1 MVSGIIY
8 GMFALFLI
16 LGILFGLKRGLTK
29 SIIRFV
35 AVLISCVA
43 VIFIAQPITNAVLTA
58 DISSSGF
65 EIGGVPVTTIEATI
79 VNYISQ
85 ISVVAQ
91 LMQASPTLKALVTA
105 LPTIILNLVL
115 FVLLFFITKGIL
127 YFVGLLINKFA
138 VKKDAPKRRLWGALV
153 GAVQGIV
160 VFLFVLMP
168 IAGTMNLITDT
179 TKVINN
185 SNTTA
190 TASAVTVD
198 SGNQTGVDLEN
209 VNISNVVDEYN
220 DIFIIKMFNAI
231 GYKSLTNSVFDKLT
245 TMELS
250 DTQTTTLRTEATVLA
265 KVVTGYDKLKN
276 VDVSKFSAENETD
289 AKNFI
294 DAAFESPI
302 IGGVATELVTGLSN
316 AWVGANPSDFA
327 GVEKPVLDSKLLEG
341 LDAILINL
349 RTSTTEDLK
358 SDLKVIVGALK
369 ISADYNLTEN
379 INGKNNTDN
388 LVQAIGQEGCV
399 ENIVGTLA
407 SGKTTK
413 AAIPAF
419 IEYGLSYGYDAV
431 GLENVSTNITKTAD
445 EVNWETEKVILGD
458 MFEGVS
464 ATYLSS
470 KKQGSVLKKLD
481 FMALAKTMNA
491 IRSSELL
498 QGAGQQVT
506 LSFLNSNILVGVDTS
521 TLRAYVENSTQYS
534 QMDFAVMFT
543 TLKSSAEIA
552 SSIQDKIQNP
562 TADSKIND
570 QDVQNLITS
579 LTTPGATKEVLVDL
593 ASKDNLT
600 QAGVDSQT
608 ATAVG
613 EIVNAIA
620 GYDTTAP
627 GAVPAPSAEQIPAAS
642 DAVETILLA
651 SKTAQSKNY
660 VFSDDKIQAEA
671 KMTEFVQSMLA
682 SDFVYAATIS
692 RGEEL
697 GFTTDGVTNLS
708 VEEKGWLNS
717 VLNDE
722 LDTNPK
728 ATESK
733 CEEIAEMFGIDF
745 VLE

>member
-8 GMFALFLI
+8 GMFALFLV

-58 DISSSGF
+58 DISSSGL

-179 TKVINN
+179 TKVLNN
-185 SNTTA
+185 SSTTA
-190 TASAVTVD
+190 TASAATVD
-198 SGNQTGVDLEN
+198 SGNQTGVDLGN

-250 DTQTTTLRTEATVLA
+250 DTQSTTLRTEATVLA

-289 AKNFI
+289 AKNLI

-358 SDLKVIVGALK
+358 SDLKVIVGVLK

-379 INGKNNTDN
+379 INGENNTDN

-413 AAIPAF
+413 AAISAF

-445 EVNWETEKVILGD
+445 EINWETEKVILGD

-552 SSIQDKIQNP
+552 SNIQDKIQNP

-651 SKTAQSKNY
+651 SKTAQSKSY
-660 VFSDDKIQAEA
+660 VFSDDEMQAKA